1 MHSAAKTTT
10 NTEQSLV
17 EEVRKGNKEAFETLF
32 FRYHP
37 ELCSLAAKIVRSF
50 DDARDVVQD
59 VFLRIWRSRETWHV
73 DKSVKAY
80 LYQAVWNEALNAKK
94 KRQSQC
100 EVSRNFERHVNLVED
115 PFEQSPDTK
124 NLVKDIWE
132 IVSNMP
138 KRRRFVF
145 SLHRKHGLSYK
156 EIVQVM
162 DITRKTVENH
172 MGLALKEIRNSI
184 D

>member
-59 VFLRIWRSRETWHV
+59 VFYGYGDPE
-73 DKSVKAY
+73 
-80 LYQAVWNEALNAKK
+80 
-94 KRQSQC
+94 KRGMST
-100 EVSRNFERHVNLVED
+100 NL
-115 PFEQSPDTK
+115 
-124 NLVKDIWE
+124 
-132 IVSNMP
+132 
-138 KRRRFVF
+138 
-145 SLHRKHGLSYK
+145 
-156 EIVQVM
+156 
-162 DITRKTVENH
+162 
-172 MGLALKEIRNSI
+172 
-184 D
+184 